1 MHTQRIRRER
11 QADTH
16 THTQHTHTQPTV
28 AVVLSVSALR
38 TVKETVVC
46 VPVRDV
52 PGLTASVELTASV
65 RKSAVLAV
73 KGHVNVLTA
82 TVAPTVNVVPN
93 VKEEQ
98 QAAVSVCVRDVMVLR
113 ASVGTSASVLTDAAN
128 ALNAVSSLPSVY

>member
-1 MHTQRIRRER
+1 M
-11 QADTH
+11 
-16 THTQHTHTQPTV
+16 
-28 AVVLSVSALR
+28 VLSVSALR

-65 RKSAVLAV
+65 RKNAVLAV
-73 KGHVNVLTA
+73 KSHVNVLTA
-82 TVAPTVNVVPN
+82 TVAPTVNVVTN

-128 ALNAVSSLPSVY
+128 ALNAVSSLLSVY